1 MLDIADAVLLDKERL
16 IGGCVRLRV
25 AIDAG
30 RLRSQVAG
38 LPPSMWGTSAGRVGV
53 HRAAEALFLRG
64 YAPAEGD
71 LPVADRPALDSLPFA
86 RTLIEEL
93 IPATPLRCLLARLPA
108 DTTIATHVDRPP
120 YFGKTLRL
128 HVPIETNP
136 DVFMVA
142 AGLTYRMQAGEVWVL
157 NNSAPHAVWNAHP
170 RLARTHLICDF
181 LPSAALLEQ
190 LASGE
195 RDLGEHRPDVES
207 HLMQH
212 RQPRAAAGG

>member
-1 MLDIADAVLLDKERL
+1 MLDIADAGLLDKERL

-30 RLRSQVAG
+30 KLQSQMAG
-38 LPPSMWGTSAGRVGV
+38 LPSALWGTAAGRVGV

-71 LPVADRPALDSLPFA
+71 RPVADRPSLDALPYV

-108 DTTIATHVDRPP
+108 DTIIATHVDRPP

-142 AGLTYRMQAGEVWVL
+142 AGLTYRMQAGEIWVL
-157 NNSAPHAVWNAHP
+157 NNSAPHAVWNAHA

-181 LPSAALLEQ
+181 LPSAALLEL

-195 RDLGEHRPDVES
+195 RDLGEHRADVDE
-207 HLMQH
+207 HLMNH